1 MFLLLA
7 ATIMQS
13 GGDMRPVHNSV
24 DTVNA
29 AAAAIVTAESRA
41 EPPAEPVC
49 ASTPYCMFFFFFTFI
64 NVINYYG
71 VLHGF
76 WLDNLC
82 SCNSLVDVLYFKT
95 SVTACLCGIVNALAL
110 QENCVSCNT
119 CHGAFLACNCC
130 RLLIVLL
137 RLIMEECSYAI
148 RLYKNGHR

>member
-1 MFLLLA
+1 MLLLLA

-49 ASTPYCMFFFFFTFI
+49 ASTPYCMIFFSFSFLYQR
-64 NVINYYG
+64 YYG

-76 WLDNLC
+76 LLDNIC
-82 SCNSLVDVLYFKT
+82 SCYSLVGVLYFKT
-95 SVTACLCGIVNALAL
+95 SVTACLCGFVSALAL
-110 QENCVSCNT
+110 QENCVLCNT
-119 CHGAFLACNCC
+119 CHGAFLACICC

-137 RLIMEECSYAI
+137 LQLIMEECSYAI
-148 RLYKNGHR
+148 RLYKNDHQ